1 MQTLNRRS
9 VIVLLCAFALLATQ
23 LNLSARGEDV
33 VHILS
38 GVVKHVDRNSK
49 TLVVKADDG
58 LEHSIK
64 WTGKTTWAGTEVSG
78 KGIKSGSELTIRYTE
93 KGGENTAVG
102 VKKIGKE
109 TGKALK

>member
-1 MQTLNRRS
+1 MQTHNRRS
-9 VIVLLCAFALLATQ
+9 IIVFLCAFAFLATQ
-23 LNLSARGEDV
+23 LNLSARSEDV

-58 LEHSIK
+58 VEHSIK
-64 WTGKTTWAGTEVSG
+64 WTGKTTWEGTEVSG
-78 KGIKSGSELTIRYTE
+78 KSIRSGSELTIRYAE

>member
-1 MQTLNRRS
+1 MF
-9 VIVLLCAFALLATQ
+9 LCAFAFLATQ

-58 LEHSIK
+58 VEHSIK
-64 WTGKTTWAGTEVSG
+64 WSGKTTWEGTEASG
-78 KGIKSGSELTIRYTE
+78 KSIKVGSDLTIRYTE
-93 KGGENTAVG
+93 KGSEKTAVG

>member
-1 MQTLNRRS
+1 MQTHNRRS
-9 VIVLLCAFALLATQ
+9 VIVFLGAFAFLATQ
-23 LNLSARGEDV
+23 LNLPARSEDV
-33 VHILS
+33 VHVLS
-38 GVVKHVDRNSK
+38 GVVKHVERTSK

-58 LEHSIK
+58 VEHSIK

-78 KGIKSGSELTIRYTE
+78 KGIKSGSKLTISYTE